1 MTKTKI
7 TFFKLYRYKKN
18 KNTKKFQN
26 IYILNQIHIF
36 YQNLKWKYKTIKKNN
51 KNLNSNDKNNITSN
65 QQQDDFWCV
74 QCRQSTQKL
83 N

>member
-7 TFFKLYRYKKN
+7 KFFKLYRY

-36 YQNLKWKYKTIKKNN
+36 LSKFKMKI
-51 KNLNSNDKNNITSN
+51 
-65 QQQDDFWCV
+65 
-74 QCRQSTQKL
+74 
-83 N
+83 